1 MIIVDCK
8 LFFSS
13 DHNGEPLLKELIIH
27 SREQGFATEEFP
39 VSHFDYIDVTL
50 KAIEFIHQ
58 NPGGKGILICASG
71 LGVCMA
77 ANRDPH
83 IRAALCRTPED
94 ARLARRQ
101 NDANILCLGSRY
113 TSTFV
118 AKQCLDQFLSESFK
132 KENHQR
138 AVDKLT
144 SLFVS

>member
-1 MIIVDCK
+1 MNCK

-13 DHNGEPLLKELIIH
+13 DHNGVSLLKELIIH
-27 SREQGFATEEFP
+27 SKDRGFAIEEFP
-39 VSHFDYIDVTL
+39 VDLFDYIDVTL

-58 NPGGKGILICASG
+58 NPDSKAVLICASG
-71 LGVCMA
+71 IGVCMV
-77 ANRDPH
+77 ANRNPR

-118 AKQCLDQFLSESFK
+118 AKQCLDMFLDESFK
-132 KENHQR
+132 KENHQYT
-138 AVDKLT
+138 VDKLN
-144 SLFVS
+144 SLFTT